1 MEGIERRIELGSLA
15 TSVFVFHPEAT
26 FTNDAASSWYFQGII
41 ENRIFPRIAVLLRG
55 KMDIVRIFNIAYT
68 EDFSLWISL
77 QLRGLI
83 SRKYYPFTGPFA
95 HNLPKIPLPGEKTLF
110 GFPAKSINRY
120 SSSFSPPSYKFLLFS
135 SHLPLNQTKTR
146 QEGRDS
152 RLFRGLDNSQPPLQE
167 TIRRTEERHGR
178 GRRGPARMQIT
189 SEAVIPEVGRSVALA
204 SCARCKDKSPGE
216 TSTRW
221 ESNSVSLRSRR
232 RIQVGP
238 PPPFRFLADATLNPP
253 PPVIEL
259 GFYTTLRRYTW
270 NTVKT
275 TRSVYTVTRKR
286 N

>member
-1 MEGIERRIELGSLA
+1 MER
-15 TSVFVFHPEAT
+15 
-26 FTNDAASSWYFQGII
+26 
-41 ENRIFPRIAVLLRG
+41 
-55 KMDIVRIFNIAYT
+55 
-68 EDFSLWISL
+68 WISFEF
-77 QLRGLI
+77 LI
-83 SRKYYPFTGPFA
+83 SRIRRIFHSGFPSNSRDWYPK
-95 HNLPKIPLPGEKTLF
+95 NIIPLRVPLLTTFRKYLCQGKKRECCSVFQQNPLTALLVLL
-110 GFPAKSINRY
+110 P
-120 SSSFSPPSYKFLLFS
+120 SPYKFLLFS